1 MEFTSFNKLV
11 GIESVDELD
20 ELLCRDHVCGNKV
33 MTFYDKD
40 KKFIVKEMRS
50 SFNEGNDCC
59 VVDECKELFGIRKIG
74 IRRVVSDYSILR
86 IDSKI
91 QSWVNNMK
99 MVKHKSSPVY
109 LIMNNFENEG
119 TLVGNDLR
127 DSDDGVM
134 MQYLKIILF
143 RGIFRIT
150 DGNYTNVLINKSK
163 ELCSIDEN
171 NIGKRVKIFDKK
183 FRIKNYSFDDFDF
196 ILNSIHNNKLE
207 KIEHIEKIMNK
218 YKFEKSVI
226 DSVINN
232 FLNLRT
238 DIFEEIKNLWGKELK
253 PLETKKDSRDIRV
266 FGSTCYNGECTD
278 VVKSCFQKYVRR
290 CMFDKGIYFIIEM
303 DLFKNFE
310 QNKNG
315 IISKGLANRSNM
327 RNRMLIILGEDI
339 CFGEWEVWL
348 KFGYY
353 MDKWES
359 LKEGESNEDRKY
371 LVNAYKLLCDAKGSR
386 MCSFIRSFYSY
397 GVGIKDIREK
407 YKEYEGYNKV
417 KVDYGLSYHV
427 KGDDKRL
434 KFYIDGFVERL
445 DNNSDHIFYWFF
457 KILEFKGVVGRRDRK
472 SKPIFVIFD
481 ILKKY
486 LSYKRLV
493 EFENININ
501 LVKIGDY
508 CLKWAINNNNSR
520 NENWLWVLCYTKFVM
535 NRGIYDWSVKI
546 NYDLEVSD
554 VEVERLYNRNINFE
568 KIEIDSFC
576 IDAHSKEGRNKGMGR
591 DFFIKESSKIVNENL
606 DILVPI
612 YKEVYTAKL

>member
-183 FRIKNYSFDDFDF
+183 FRIKNYSF
-196 ILNSIHNNKLE
+196 
-207 KIEHIEKIMNK
+207 
-218 YKFEKSVI
+218 Y
-226 DSVINN
+226 
-232 FLNLRT
+232 
-238 DIFEEIKNLWGKELK
+238 
-253 PLETKKDSRDIRV
+253 
-266 FGSTCYNGECTD
+266 
-278 VVKSCFQKYVRR
+278 
-290 CMFDKGIYFIIEM
+290 
-303 DLFKNFE
+303 
-310 QNKNG
+310 
-315 IISKGLANRSNM
+315 SK
-327 RNRMLIILGEDI
+327 
-339 CFGEWEVWL
+339 
-348 KFGYY
+348 
-353 MDKWES
+353 
-359 LKEGESNEDRKY
+359 
-371 LVNAYKLLCDAKGSR
+371 
-386 MCSFIRSFYSY
+386 FYS
-397 GVGIKDIREK
+397 
-407 YKEYEGYNKV
+407 
-417 KVDYGLSYHV
+417 
-427 KGDDKRL
+427 
-434 KFYIDGFVERL
+434 
-445 DNNSDHIFYWFF
+445 
-457 KILEFKGVVGRRDRK
+457 
-472 SKPIFVIFD
+472 
-481 ILKKY
+481 
-486 LSYKRLV
+486 
-493 EFENININ
+493 
-501 LVKIGDY
+501 
-508 CLKWAINNNNSR
+508 
-520 NENWLWVLCYTKFVM
+520 
-535 NRGIYDWSVKI
+535 
-546 NYDLEVSD
+546 
-554 VEVERLYNRNINFE
+554 
-568 KIEIDSFC
+568 
-576 IDAHSKEGRNKGMGR
+576 
-591 DFFIKESSKIVNENL
+591 
-606 DILVPI
+606 
-612 YKEVYTAKL
+612 